1 MTAKKKVIIVGGGTA
16 GITIANYLQE
26 YFDVVVIEKSEYKK
40 YPIIFKIPLMIG
52 IIFRDIK
59 TKYISKREFV
69 LADGRHI
76 PFYESN
82 VLGGASV
89 INGAVHT
96 LGNKKQWNSILKNF
110 AAMEAKYPESIP
122 PLKQK
127 AMGTSDLILNFKL
140 FIKS

>member
-1 MTAKKKVIIVGGGTA
+1 MTAKKRVIIVGGGTA

-26 YFDVVVIEKSEYKK
+26 YFDVIVIEKSIYKK

-52 IIFRDIK
+52 IIFRDIN
-59 TKYISKREFV
+59 TKYISKREIE

-96 LGNKKQWNSILKNF
+96 LGNKKQWNSILKYY
-110 AAMEAKYPESIP
+110 AAIYEN
-122 PLKQK
+122 LLH
-127 AMGTSDLILNFKL
+127 SDYKIFSLNRNC
-140 FIKS
+140 

>member
-16 GITIANYLQE
+16 GITIANHLQE
-26 YFDVVVIEKSEYKK
+26 YFDVIVIEKSIYKK

-59 TKYISKREFV
+59 TKYMSKREIV

-89 INGAVHT
+89 INGAVHV
-96 LGNKKQWNSILKNF
+96 LGNKKQWNSILKNY
-110 AAMEAKYPESIP
+110 AAS
-122 PLKQK
+122 
-127 AMGTSDLILNFKL
+127 
-140 FIKS
+140 